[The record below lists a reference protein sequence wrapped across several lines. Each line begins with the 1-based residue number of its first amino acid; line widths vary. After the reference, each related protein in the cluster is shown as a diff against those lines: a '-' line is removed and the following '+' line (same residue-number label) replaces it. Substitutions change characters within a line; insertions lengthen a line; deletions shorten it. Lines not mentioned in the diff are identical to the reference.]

1 MKEIFFL
8 GTFAIHVSW
17 TSSAPLTFEVFLVEV
32 FCALA
37 VFWIVDCHIIGGF
50 LYIDFLRY
58 ETLRNLVEWREM
70 LLGHIVRE
78 KMEKWWFWIQFYI
91 VLLWW
96 QKYSEIS
103 LLKNYQTTDKII
115 LDSGKLSLLS
125 VDIVKRC
132 PKPWVTSYTTSPSC
146 IQILVMR
153 KRRIAMKLCRH
164 ASTE

>member
-32 FCALA
+32 FCALV

-78 KMEKWWFWIQFYI
+78 KMEKW
-91 VLLWW
+91 
-96 QKYSEIS
+96 
-103 LLKNYQTTDKII
+103 
-115 LDSGKLSLLS
+115 
-125 VDIVKRC
+125 
-132 PKPWVTSYTTSPSC
+132 
-146 IQILVMR
+146 
-153 KRRIAMKLCRH
+153 
-164 ASTE
+164 